1 MARLIVLA
9 ILILGLCG
17 CGYNKIQKQ
26 DEQVNASWAEVL
38 NQYKRRA
45 DLVPSLVKVV
55 QGYAA
60 HERAVLTEVARARA
74 SVGSIQASPEL
85 MNDPNALA
93 RFQSAQGD
101 LSAALSRLMVVAE
114 RYPALKADS
123 LFRDLQAQ
131 LEGTENRIAVARN
144 RFIRAV
150 QDYNTT
156 VRSFPSNLTAMAFGH
171 KTRPSF
177 TVENE
182 KAIATPPAV
191 DFAPPATQGG

>member
-17 CGYNKIQKQ
+17 CGYNKIQQQ